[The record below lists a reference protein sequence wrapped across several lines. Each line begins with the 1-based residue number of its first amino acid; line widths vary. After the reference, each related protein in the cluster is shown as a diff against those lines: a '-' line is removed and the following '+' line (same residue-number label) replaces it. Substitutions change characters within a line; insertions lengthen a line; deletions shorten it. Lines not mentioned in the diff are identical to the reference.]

1 MILFW
6 GNFQTLCAKRWRG
19 ERKEGEKDWKSW
31 WRWHGGSWRWS
42 RSKECRLSPSS
53 GRAELYEA
61 AHAMKDLLGPQH
73 EPNLLWFLLYPAIP
87 SSNHNKTRNWAR
99 NQKKWIKNRIP
110 VILKIFLLSCYLFHH
125 FQCQVYFQT
134 LNLITFRRV
143 YYINICNI
151 VKSDSFLTVCGKLF
165 MVSSEHILSPQKAL
179 KKVKVEF
186 TILSSSS
193 VVDITDLE
201 TQL

>member
-1 MILFW
+1 MSHLQYSCQIITFVPFLLQIFEYNFVKW
-6 GNFQTLCAKRWRG
+6 DFFGGNLQTLCAKRWRG

-99 NQKKWIKNRIP
+99 NQKKWIENRIQWSWKFFSYP
-110 VILKIFLLSCYLFHH
+110 VILPTIF
-125 FQCQVYFQT
+125 
-134 LNLITFRRV
+134 N
-143 YYINICNI
+143 
-151 VKSDSFLTVCGKLF
+151 VKFIF
-165 MVSSEHILSPQKAL
+165 
-179 KKVKVEF
+179 KV
-186 TILSSSS
+186 
-193 VVDITDLE
+193 
-201 TQL
+201 